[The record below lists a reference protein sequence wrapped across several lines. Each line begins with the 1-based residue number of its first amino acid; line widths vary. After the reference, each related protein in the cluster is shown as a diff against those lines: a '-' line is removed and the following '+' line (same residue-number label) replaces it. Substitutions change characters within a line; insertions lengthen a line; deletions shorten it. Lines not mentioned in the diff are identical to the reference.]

1 MKDKSHSNRVREGA
15 TLLVVML
22 VMVICMAAVSS
33 VLFCTGSQMQ
43 RSWKQVQLEQAFYLA
58 EAGVEHAAAYVL
70 SVGGGLVES
79 TTISGTIGEG
89 RYETQVVASD
99 LGWNG
104 QAIEVRSRGV
114 VKGVSRDVQVRGLRN
129 MSWAQYA
136 LWYDREALSLV
147 IAAGDRFRGQ
157 VYSRPQLRFT
167 NVNIAT
173 QGQARFYE
181 RVWTVADSIQCDSGA
196 NPVFDKGLVTG
207 AHEQNMASVDLAALK
222 AVAQNHAGGL
232 LLKGDAK
239 IELRGTTMF
248 ITNVERG
255 WENQVVAIP
264 TNGVVYAE
272 SYTYTE
278 MYYDRYNRRQ
288 YRTVTEPGNI
298 DISAPQT
305 FSGNL
310 TLIAENNINIVGH
323 VRYGRD
329 PLTDPASTD
338 SLGLIAKKN
347 AVVEA
352 VAPNNLE
359 IYAHIICRDGGFGV
373 KNYDRGSFRGTLKV
387 VGGIANLIRN
397 AVGTTSPSGY
407 LKNYIFDSRLTRN
420 PPPFYPRL
428 PDRLQWDTW
437 EG

>member
-1 MKDKSHSNRVREGA
+1 M
-15 TLLVVML
+15 
-22 VMVICMAAVSS
+22 
-33 VLFCTGSQMQ
+33 
-43 RSWKQVQLEQAFYLA
+43 
-58 EAGVEHAAAYVL
+58 
-70 SVGGGLVES
+70 
-79 TTISGTIGEG
+79 
-89 RYETQVVASD
+89 
-99 LGWNG
+99 
-104 QAIEVRSRGV
+104 
-114 VKGVSRDVQVRGLRN
+114 
-129 MSWAQYA
+129 
-136 LWYDREALSLV
+136 
-147 IAAGDRFRGQ
+147 
-157 VYSRPQLRFT
+157 
-167 NVNIAT
+167 
-173 QGQARFYE
+173 
-181 RVWTVADSIQCDSGA
+181 
-196 NPVFDKGLVTG
+196 
-207 AHEQNMASVDLAALK
+207 
-222 AVAQNHAGGL
+222 AQNHAGGL

-278 MYYDRYNRRQ
+278 MYYDRYNRRR